1 MRKTVGMYNE
11 SNEDEGNA
19 AGQLRPHLH
28 LHEYKYTKYK
38 IWNTNVQK
46 YKMPNAEI
54 LKIKKY
60 V

>member
-38 IWNTNVQK
+38 IWKKNVQK

-54 LKIKKY
+54 
-60 V
+60 